1 MRIICQN
8 GFYKFFPQEVMD
20 ISRFNRKYGVEL
32 VECED
37 YFTFKAL
44 AELPNYS
51 FTGHPYSSILGTV
64 NYAGKREEVMAENDY
79 TFYQKTQ
86 TLVPK
91 NSFIEYL
98 NYDNSNYIVSEF
110 LPQAYASDKNKT
122 RITGFSGLVDLDFMK
137 YKIERFF
144 YENI

>member
-1 MRIICQN
+1 MIIICQK
-8 GFYKFFPQEVMD
+8 GFYKFFPQEVLD
-20 ISRFNRKYGVEL
+20 ISIFKRRYGVDL

-37 YFTFKAL
+37 YFTFKVL

-51 FTGHPYSSILGTV
+51 FVGHPYSGLLGTV
-64 NYAGKREEVMAENDY
+64 NYAGNREEVMAENGY

-98 NYDNSNYIVSEF
+98 NYDISNYIVSQF
-110 LPQAYASDKNKT
+110 LPQPFAFDKNKK